1 MLVKMS
7 LHCVECSSRGHVL
20 NMWVN
25 AKTKEK
31 FCGTMHTGLNLLS
44 VVHDNGK
51 FFPVNQQQAMVT
63 ENSAE

>member
-1 MLVKMS
+1 
-7 LHCVECSSRGHVL
+7 
-20 NMWVN
+20 MWVN

-44 VVHDNGK
+44 VVHDNYGK
-51 FFPVNQQQAMVT
+51 LFPVNQQQAMVT